1 MKITDLME
9 AKKHSTRVILINK
22 WEDGAQINTDI
33 TIKIQKECSKY
44 LKVFDATHR
53 VLYRGTK
60 KTGVIFEGESIE
72 NRRPMDS
79 SKSDTLRYDNLM
91 TLLGIK
97 ALRSNSIFTTSSLD
111 SSSDYGQISYVIIPK
126 NTAVFSWSRIH
137 NDLILDHM
145 GSYVKDYP
153 KEITNVID
161 SEIERADKEYNN
173 LVWKLKS
180 TLIDYK
186 FKLYEILGFTEK
198 STIVDNLKWISLK
211 FPESP
216 VLKYTREL
224 LNREPDLDS
233 FQKKFR
239 VTNKNFPAALKS
251 ENEVLIHG
259 AYFAILEKYF
269 FEFQTIRRKLG
280 YTK

>member
-198 STIVDNLKWISLK
+198 STIVDNLKWISLRS
-211 FPESP
+211 ES
-216 VLKYTREL
+216 V
-224 LNREPDLDS
+224 
-233 FQKKFR
+233 
-239 VTNKNFPAALKS
+239 V
-251 ENEVLIHG
+251 
-259 AYFAILEKYF
+259 
-269 FEFQTIRRKLG
+269 
-280 YTK
+280 